1 MLLYKYSGPG
11 GLKILE
17 TASIRLTRPSGFNDP
32 FDGNPYLA
40 KFEDPVLMAENLQ
53 KNMRDVVILSLAEN
67 CDSLLMWAHYAVR
80 HTGVLIG
87 FDSDGR
93 ILARPTPTFSFFDAV
108 SYCHHRPTAKVFTS
122 VPDHELYFRKSSEW
136 SYEREWRLV
145 ESILAVEGDVADR
158 KVHWPFELATD
169 NIREVVLGHRAARL
183 VPEVHALLREARY
196 QHVRLRL
203 AIPDQRT
210 FRLNLHE
217 WPRDTW
223 NQAPPFH
230 LEFVAADA

>member
-17 TASIRLTRPSGFNDP
+17 TASIRLTRPAAFNDP
-32 FDGNPYLA
+32 FDANPYLE
-40 KFEDPVLMAENLQ
+40 KFDDPVLMAANLQ

-67 CDSLLMWAHYAVR
+67 CDSLLMWAHYGVR

-87 FDSDGR
+87 FDSEMR
-93 ILARPTPTFSFFDAV
+93 ILARPTPTFSLFDAV
-108 SYCHHRPTAKVFTS
+108 SYCHHRPTARTFTS

-145 ESILAVEGDVADR
+145 ESILAIEGDVAAPA
-158 KVHWPFELATD
+158 VHWPFDVATKS
-169 NIREVVLGHRAARL
+169 IREVVLGHRAGRL
-183 VPEVHALLREARY
+183 VPEVHTLLRQQRY
-196 QHVRLRL
+196 EHVQLRL
-203 AIPDQRT
+203 AIPDIRT

-217 WPRDTW
+217 WPRETW
-223 NQAPPFH
+223 NDSAPFH
-230 LEFVAADA
+230 LEFVAAGA